1 MNKTPE
7 TKLVD
12 RYNRQL
18 NYLRISITDR
28 CNLNCVYCCPEDRIP
43 RLSHSDILTYEEILR
58 IVAIGTRLGISK
70 LRITGGEPLVRKG
83 VYGFLTRLGDFKGV
97 REVTLTTNGVA
108 LKDHLDRI
116 WSAGI
121 RRINISLDT
130 MKREKFA
137 EITGRDLFEEVWSG
151 IITAT
156 EMGFDPVKL
165 NVVALRGFNEDELVD
180 FGQLSV
186 DHPLHVRFIEYMPI
200 GKSRMKFGPPLLV
213 PEIKEKVQQLGR
225 MQELKRNCDDGPA
238 QRFKIENARGE
249 IGFISALSH
258 HFCGTCNRLRLTASG
273 QLRPCLLSD
282 RQIDLKTAL
291 RSNCSDRELTD
302 LFLQAVKHK
311 PSDHRINIDD
321 TSGVSCQMSSIGG

>member
-1 MNKTPE
+1 MENQPE
-7 TKLVD
+7 AILID
-12 RYNRQL
+12 RFNRQL

-28 CNLNCVYCCPEDRIP
+28 CNLNCIYCCPEDRIP

-58 IVAIGTRLGISK
+58 IVHIGTRLGISK

-83 VYGFLTRLGDFKGV
+83 VYDFLMQLSGIKGV
-97 REVTLTTNGVA
+97 REITLTTNGVT

-130 MKREKFA
+130 LKRQKFKH
-137 EITGRDLFEEVWSG
+137 ITGRDLFGNVWDGIMSALEVG
-151 IITAT
+151 YN
-156 EMGFDPVKL
+156 PVKL
-165 NVVALRGFNEDELVD
+165 NVVALRGFNDDELMN
-180 FGQLSV
+180 FARLSIE
-186 DHPLHVRFIEYMPI
+186 HPLHVRFIEHMPI
-200 GKSRMKFGPPLLV
+200 GKTRMKVGPPLLV
-213 PEIKEKVQQLGR
+213 PEIKDKVQKLGP
-225 MQELKRNCDDGPA
+225 MQAVERKSDDGPA
-238 QRFKIENARGE
+238 QRFKFEAARGE

-282 RQIDLKTAL
+282 RQIDLKNAL
-291 RSNCSDRELTD
+291 RSGKSDRELAD

-311 PSDHRINIDD
+311 PSDHQIRTDD
-321 TSGVSCQMSSIGG
+321 NSGVSCQMSSIGG